1 MQTAVSD
8 KRGGGAAGNAP
19 RSRAGSP
26 ELGVSGGPLHGALG
40 HEAANP
46 QATPA
51 GAPWAPAQA
60 ALARVAAGLLPWIF
74 PIVLFVLWHQGA
86 EHGWISAQVLP
97 SPAFVGET
105 LVDLARS
112 GDLWLNVQASMLR
125 VGVGFAVG
133 ALLGLMLG
141 TAMGLSRRLEAYVL
155 PSFNALVQIPVLA
168 WLPFVLMLVGIGEP
182 LKFILI
188 AKAALVPVT
197 LNTLQGFRQAPDT
210 LLEVA
215 RSYGFTRRQTVL
227 EVVLPSAVP
236 TLFTGLRLGFTK
248 AWLSLVVVELVAS
261 SEGLGYLIVYGR
273 QLFQLDLVMAAV
285 IVVGAIGYAI
295 DKLLDLA
302 ESRVLRGRSAAYGA
316 TR

>member
-1 MQTAVSD
+1 MRSAAYGAPGAGAEQPAFA
-8 KRGGGAAGNAP
+8 GGDTGAAGGTHHTVPSSAV
-19 RSRAGSP
+19 R
-26 ELGVSGGPLHGALG
+26 V
-40 HEAANP
+40 
-46 QATPA
+46 QAIPA
-51 GAPWAPAQA
+51 KPSAMR
-60 ALARVAAGLLPWIF
+60 RVGNGLLPWLF
-74 PIVLFVLWHQGA
+74 PFALFALWHQGA

-97 SPAFVGET
+97 SPAYVVDT
-105 LVDLARS
+105 LAELARS
-112 GDLWLNVQASMLR
+112 GDLWLHVQASMLR
-125 VGVGFAVG
+125 VLVGFAVG
-133 ALLGLMLG
+133 ALLGLVLG
-141 TAMGLSRRLEAYVL
+141 IAMGLSRSLEAYVL
-155 PSFNALVQIPVLA
+155 PTFNALVQIPVLA
-168 WLPFVLMLVGIGEP
+168 WLPFVLMLVGIGET

-215 RSYGFTRRQTVL
+215 HSYGFTRRQTVL

-285 IVVGAIGYAI
+285 IVVGAIGYLI
-295 DKLLDLA
+295 DRVLDLA
-302 ESRVLRGRSAAYGA
+302 ESRVLRGRGPTYGA
-316 TR
+316 AP